1 MLAHTDFNHRPAL
14 LLLQLQNYTVFLAAG
29 HSSLH
34 SSNSVGILAAQ
45 FSLLHIKTLGKMLI
59 VPPVE
64 YHSFCLHVNRNPS
77 KAPHSSGS

>member
-29 HSSLH
+29 HSSSPPPLH

-64 YHSFCLHVNRNPS
+64 
-77 KAPHSSGS
+77 